1 MFLITGVITNST
13 VSVINSSAVM
23 IQWSSPSYAQ
33 SVPTGYNISINNNN
47 IIVSGN
53 LLTATVHYLSK
64 YIHIILIN

>member
-1 MFLITGVITNST
+1 
-13 VSVINSSAVM
+13 M
-23 IQWSSPSYAQ
+23 IQWSSSSYAQ

-47 IIVSGN
+47 VIVSGN

>member
-1 MFLITGVITNST
+1 
-13 VSVINSSAVM
+13 M

-47 IIVSGN
+47 VIVSGN